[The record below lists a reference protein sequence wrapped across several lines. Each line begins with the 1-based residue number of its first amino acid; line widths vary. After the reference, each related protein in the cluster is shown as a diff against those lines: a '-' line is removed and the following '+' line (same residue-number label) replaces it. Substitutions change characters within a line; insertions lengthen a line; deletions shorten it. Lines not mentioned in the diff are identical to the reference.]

1 MTRYDVLK
9 EADIDK
15 GMSWTER
22 QANADVVNKLLNYMV
37 QRIEAQIEDDKSDD
51 PNRDHTDWMLAGFS
65 EEELRMVQAM
75 IRSFK
80 A

>member
-1 MTRYDVLK
+1 VSNDILK
-9 EADIDK
+9 VAGIDN
-15 GMSWTER
+15 GFSYTER
-22 QANADVVNKLLNYMV
+22 LANADVVNKLLNYMV

-65 EEELRMVQAM
+65 EGELRMVQAM